1 MVYLRSNIE
10 NNTNLPNNTTL
21 YENDLPWYKSPP
33 AVFIYVLF
41 FLICMC
47 GCPSN
52 SSNTNKISTQSGTA
66 PRPLPNIDSAS
77 RVQRLRLSAVGG
89 GSSRLKNENDR
100 VSFKPEDH
108 KNVVNNAIYKVR
120 GGGAAF
126 VPKRDSIPAYVV
138 KN

>member
-1 MVYLRSNIE
+1 MPKKFSVSDGGNDFVLGRRAFFNTVHQSHLV
-10 NNTNLPNNTTL
+10 NNLGNN
-21 YENDLPWYKSPP
+21 
-33 AVFIYVLF
+33 
-41 FLICMC
+41 
-47 GCPSN
+47 N
-52 SSNTNKISTQSGTA
+52 SSNTNKISTQSGIA

-89 GSSRLKNENDR
+89 GSSTLKNENDR